1 MREISGP
8 CRPFAKKIHPVCR
21 NLSYTYP
28 GCTEPALRDV
38 SFTLEAGE
46 TLAVV
51 GYNGSGK
58 LPPSPSSHFSHAS
71 NTLTELTSRQVNAGK
86 GAFPHSGLP
95 RRRAAHQWR

>member
-1 MREISGP
+1 VREISGSSH
-8 CRPFAKKIHPVCR
+8 PFEKIIHPACR

-28 GCTEPALRDV
+28 GCTEPALSNV

-58 LPPSPSSHFSHAS
+58 LPPSHPITFFPRI
-71 NTLTELTSRQVNAGK
+71 NMLTELASRQVNAGK
-86 GAFPHSGLP
+86 GAFPHSGLQ
-95 RRRAAHQWR
+95 RRRAAHQ

>member
-1 MREISGP
+1 MRVFPVHLS
-8 CRPFAKKIHPVCR
+8 FLKKNIHVTCS

-28 GCTEPALRDV
+28 GCTEPALRNV

-58 LPPSPSSHFSHAS
+58 LPPSRHIYP
-71 NTLTELTSRQVNAGK
+71 TLQIHLLNLPPRQVNAGK
-86 GAFPHSGLP
+86 GALPHSGLP
-95 RRRAAHQWR
+95 FRRVAYQRR